1 MYQQGEHNMANRNPN
16 RLYLI
21 VHPEVDPQAPGSEG
35 MSAAFE
41 RNSDGE
47 ILRTRN
53 IETARK
59 WRDRRNEGVDLGEPL
74 FFILAITADGS
85 QQRAA

>member
-1 MYQQGEHNMANRNPN
+1 MTQNANTP
-16 RLYLI
+16 RLFLI

-35 MSAAFE
+35 MSDAFE

-59 WRDRRNEGVDLGEPL
+59 WRDRRNEGIDCGEPL
-74 FFILAITADGS
+74 FFILALTTEGHQA
-85 QQRAA
+85 RVH

>member
-1 MYQQGEHNMANRNPN
+1 MTNRN
-16 RLYLI
+16 RIATHLASRIYLI

-41 RNSDGE
+41 RNSKGE
-47 ILRTRN
+47 ILHTRN

-59 WRDRRNEGVDLGEPL
+59 WRDRRNEGIDLGEPL
-74 FFILAITADGS
+74 FFILSLTADGR
-85 QQRAA
+85 QARVA